1 MFATIVATIG
11 IVVIFNIFMEEFG
24 STVLKTFKNLLNVL
38 ASVII
43 SVCVSAWLI
52 NDGAENL
59 VSNLDI
65 FCEKLKIVMIV
76 IALVI
81 VVYEAI
87 VGIVDYRTGKR
98 LKHLDS
104 VMSDRKLKTVEVEH
118 SEDATL
124 PIYAHETDAGMDI
137 YANEDITIAPGE
149 TKLIHTGLKM
159 AIPEGYEIQVRPRS
173 GLSLKTPLR
182 ICNAPGT
189 IDAGYRDEIGII
201 MQNTS
206 ERFYTDGAGEI
217 HVMPDCEK
225 NHYAIDSK
233 DNHKGWYD
241 IKKGDRIAQIVLS
254 EVPQIRFKKVDSVAK
269 IGEDREGGFGST
281 GTNSV
286 THH

>member
-1 MFATIVATIG
+1 MFIQLLVTIG
-11 IVVIFNIFMEEFG
+11 IL
-24 STVLKTFKNLLNVL
+24 VLINLFFESSNSDLAKIVRNYINV
-38 ASVII
+38 ACATII
-43 SVCVSAWLI
+43 SVAISGYLVY
-52 NDGAENL
+52 GGKENL
-59 VSNLDI
+59 ENSLNTLADYI
-65 FCEKLKIVMIV
+65 KTVMI
-76 IALVI
+76 IAFGII
-81 VVYEAI
+81 VVYFVVVSI
-87 VGIVDYRTGKR
+87 IDYRTSKR
-98 LKHLDS
+98 LKHLDT
-104 VMSDRKLKTVEVEH
+104 VMSDRKLKTVEVEQ
-118 SEDATL
+118 SEDANL

-225 NHYAIDSK
+225 NHYTIDSK
-233 DNHKGWYD
+233 DNRKGWYD
-241 IKKGDRIAQIVLS
+241 IKKGDRVAQIVLS

-269 IGEDREGGFGST
+269 IGEDREGGFGSS
-281 GTNSV
+281 GTK
-286 THH
+286 